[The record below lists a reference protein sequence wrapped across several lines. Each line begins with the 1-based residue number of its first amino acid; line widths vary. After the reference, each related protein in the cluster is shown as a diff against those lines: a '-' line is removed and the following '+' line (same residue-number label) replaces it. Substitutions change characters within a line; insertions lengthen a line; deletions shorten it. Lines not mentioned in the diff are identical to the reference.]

1 MYNPALIPA
10 NVVWTIFG
18 LRPVTW
24 LILIAVVIVIAVTRS
39 ILKKMKKQQPEADS
53 LTEQSDEALNEEA
66 LKDEAPEEQLKED
79 KS

>member
-10 NVVWTIFG
+10 DVVWTIFG

-66 LKDEAPEEQLKED
+66 LKDEAPEEPLKED
-79 KS
+79 IS

>member
-10 NVVWTIFG
+10 DVVWTIFG